1 MINLKEI
8 HSVFAR
14 FSRKEKLILSVAC
27 VCVVLALVDRMV
39 VAPII
44 SKLDSL
50 KGQIRQKEETIK
62 RNLHIV
68 SQKERVEHEV
78 QKFSSYFNALASEEE
93 NVTVFLK
100 ELEALANKSSLSIV
114 DMKPA
119 GIKEDDNKVKKC
131 VVTLSGEGQME
142 QIMDFMYNVENS
154 SSLLT
159 VERYQINPK
168 SRETSVAQCSMTISK
183 ILM

>member
-1 MINLKEI
+1 MISLKEI
-8 HSVFAR
+8 HGTFDR
-14 FSRKEKLILSVAC
+14 FSKKEKLILFVAC

-50 KGQIRQKEETIK
+50 KGQIRQKEEAVK

-68 SQKERVEHEV
+68 SQKERIGHEV
-78 QKFSSYFNALASEEE
+78 RKFASYFSDFDSEEE
-93 NVTVFLK
+93 NVTIFLK
-100 ELEALANKSSLSIV
+100 ELEVLANKSSLSIV

-154 SSLLT
+154 NSLLT
-159 VERYQINPK
+159 VERYQISPK
-168 SRETSVAQCSMTISK
+168 SKETSVAQCSMTISK